1 VRYAYDVLVF
11 LEFSNMSCMYLP
23 LVGCIFIVSN
33 RVDSVENLGE
43 VVNSES
49 FWQLF
54 ELPCIS
60 CTHE

>member
-1 VRYAYDVLVF
+1 MREAYGLVF
-11 LEFSNMSCMYLP
+11 LEFSNMSCMCLP

-33 RVDSVENLGE
+33 GVDSLENIGE

-60 CTHE
+60 CTYD